1 MLDFWPGCGWRHLQ
15 ANAWGRLPPSAAWIG
30 HWLNRPELALVAES
44 CAGETWLHQALRDD
58 PLRPVAPDELAA
70 VQDDD
75 ARENYRLLLALRG
88 GVLAAGT
95 LEAFYA
101 GLFRQGA
108 ITLPPLF
115 IDAVAQ
121 TILRQVL
128 DQGAD
133 AFDARAAEMLFRPQR
148 ITLQNGRVLAGDR
161 ATLDRL
167 SDAGGFG
174 ALGRLL
180 AEAQVP
186 LRAAQLQVLG
196 TDNAAEYWYE
206 GGHDHTHDGF
216 EPAGPPQGRIP
227 EGAARRFPSERHR
240 FVLDLTH
247 QVAKEVARGVA
258 VPLTLAH
265 SGLGALARVLQ
276 RWVAQLTGVE
286 VTITPLARIDDADWR
301 WHVGLDVEA
310 TAILNDLYRG
320 QPVDEV
326 RLSRLVGLFRL
337 DFVDPADMQA
347 DVAGAPVWL
356 GLAMAADGGLRLKPQ
371 NLLLN
376 LPLARRS

>member
-1 MLDFWPGCGWRHLQ
+1 MTDFWPACGWRHLQ
-15 ANAWGRLPPSAAWIG
+15 PDARGQLPPSAAWLAG
-30 HWLNRPELALVAES
+30 WLDRPELALVAES
-44 CAGETWLHQALRDD
+44 CPAEIALHQALRDD
-58 PLRPVAPDELAA
+58 PLRPVPASELAA
-70 VQDDD
+70 LADDD
-75 ARENYRLLLALRG
+75 ARENYRLFIALRD
-88 GVLAAGT
+88 GVVAAGT
-95 LEAFYA
+95 LEAFYT

-115 IDAVAQ
+115 IDLIVQ
-121 TILRQVL
+121 TILRQLL

-133 AFDARAAEMLFRPQR
+133 AFEARAAELLFRPQR
-148 ITLQNGRVLAGDR
+148 ITLQGGRVLAGDR

-196 TDNAAEYWYE
+196 ADNAVDYW
-206 GGHDHTHDGF
+206 HDRTHDGL
-216 EPAGPPQGRIP
+216 
-227 EGAARRFPSERHR
+227 ERHR

-247 QVAKEVARGVA
+247 QVPKEVARGVN

-265 SGLGALARVLQ
+265 SGLTALARVLQ
-276 RWVAQLTGVE
+276 RWVAHLTGAA
-286 VTITPLARIDDADWR
+286 VTITPLARIADAAWR
-301 WHVGLDVEA
+301 WHVGLDVES

-320 QPVDEV
+320 EPVDEA
-326 RLSRLVGLFRL
+326 RLARLIGLFRL
-337 DFVDPADMQA
+337 DFDDPADQQPEL
-347 DVAGAPVWL
+347 AGAPVWL
-356 GLAMAADGGLRLKPQ
+356 GLAMTADGTLRLKPQ